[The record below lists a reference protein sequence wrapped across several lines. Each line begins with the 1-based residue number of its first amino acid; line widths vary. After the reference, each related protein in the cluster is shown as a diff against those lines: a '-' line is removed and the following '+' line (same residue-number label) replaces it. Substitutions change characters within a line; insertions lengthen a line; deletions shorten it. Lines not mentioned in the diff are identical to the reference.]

1 MTDSYGFLEDEHK
14 RYYIYSLSSSSSVQL
29 TDSVTLD
36 DLLNGRHIPPL
47 SRRQRYALALTLSSC
62 FLQLRDSAW
71 LITASWTK
79 NDISFLRDADNSN
92 ILLLDRPYITRQL
105 TNTMP
110 NAKHIDALSSIPLLG
125 ILLLELCF
133 GYLISAHPSR
143 QRYPVGDEKL
153 APFYDMM
160 AAVEWLR
167 EVGDEAGPDYA
178 ETVEWCLMGSRTL
191 TDKGKWRG
199 VFYENVV
206 RPLERCNEYL
216 TPGSGNSGE
225 RRANIN

>member
-1 MTDSYGFLEDEHK
+1 
-14 RYYIYSLSSSSSVQL
+14 
-29 TDSVTLD
+29 
-36 DLLNGRHIPPL
+36 
-47 SRRQRYALALTLSSC
+47 
-62 FLQLRDSAW
+62 
-71 LITASWTK
+71 
-79 NDISFLRDADNSN
+79 
-92 ILLLDRPYITRQL
+92 
-105 TNTMP
+105 
-110 NAKHIDALSSIPLLG
+110 
-125 ILLLELCF
+125 
-133 GYLISAHPSR
+133 
-143 QRYPVGDEKL
+143 
-153 APFYDMM
+153 MM